1 LESTHDLI
9 EQFVKEK
16 LLLNGEG
23 AHTLDHTRR
32 VFALSIRIG
41 KEMGADLKILGA
53 AALLHDI
60 GRQKEAITG
69 VSHSISSGDM
79 SQEILIRAGFVKSEI
94 EKVVDA
100 IRTHRFSE
108 RIEPNSLE
116 GKILSDVDKLDAM
129 GAIGVFR
136 AIAQA
141 TSTSVGIEGFL
152 SHADEKLLR
161 LKNLMYTD
169 GARAVAEERHRTLE
183 MFVIQLREELE
194 LE

>member
-1 LESTHDLI
+1 MESTHDMI

-16 LLLNGEG
+16 LLLTGEG

-41 KEMGADLKILGA
+41 KRMGANLKILGA

-60 GRQKEAITG
+60 GRQEEAITG
-69 VSHSISSGDM
+69 ISHSISSGDM
-79 SQEILIRAGFVKSEI
+79 SQEVLIRAGFIKSEI
-94 EKVVDA
+94 ENVIDA

-108 RIEPNSLE
+108 MIEPNSLE

-141 TSTSVGIEGFL
+141 TSTNVGIEGFL

-161 LKNLMYTD
+161 LKDLMYTD
-169 GARAVAEERHRTLE
+169 GARVVAEERHRTLE